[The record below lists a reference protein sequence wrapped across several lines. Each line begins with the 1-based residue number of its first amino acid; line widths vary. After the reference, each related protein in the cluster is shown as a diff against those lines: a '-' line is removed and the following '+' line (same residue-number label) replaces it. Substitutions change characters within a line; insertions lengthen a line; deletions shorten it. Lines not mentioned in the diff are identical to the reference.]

1 MIPKKAALVLNAPE
15 LNPDLI
21 TEEYIVAADAG
32 FRHVRDKKVAALI
45 GDLDTLGK
53 APEGI
58 NLIRFPVEK
67 NATDGELAIDYLHEQ
82 GCKLLTI
89 YGAFGGKIEH
99 IIGNLN
105 LLAYADSLGI
115 SAHINDGV
123 MQAWYCRDRIEIAS
137 RPGDEVSVFPF
148 GGNAVAAASSGLYY
162 PLHDLTLDVKKSRG
176 ISNRATS
183 DKIVLEI
190 SSGAVIIL
198 VRPVTKF

>member
-1 MIPKKAALVLNAPE
+1 MICKKAALVLNAPE
-15 LNPDLI
+15 LDPDLI
-21 TEEYIVAADAG
+21 TENFIVAADAG
-32 FRHVRDKKVAALI
+32 FRHVKNKKIAALI
-45 GDLDTLGK
+45 GDMDTLKDVPTGV
-53 APEGI
+53 
-58 NLIRFPVEK
+58 NVIRYPVEK
-67 NATDGELAIDYLHEQ
+67 NATDGELAIDYLHEA
-82 GCKLLTI
+82 GCETLTV
-89 YGAFGGKIEH
+89 YWAFGGKIEH
-99 IIGNLN
+99 VIGNLN

>member
-82 GCKLLTI
+82 GCRSLTI

-115 SAHINDGV
+115 SAHINDGN
-123 MQAWYCRDRIEIAS
+123 MSAYFCRNYIEIPS
-137 RPGDEVSVFPF
+137 VKGDEVSIFPF
-148 GGNAVAAASSGLYY
+148 GGCASVSHSEGLYY
-162 PLHDLTLDVKKSRG
+162 PLENLLLKPEKSRG
-176 ISNRATS
+176 ISNRAT
-183 DKIVLEI
+183 DEKIVLEI
-190 SSGAVIIL
+190 ASGAVIVIL
-198 VRPVTKF
+198 RRKG